1 MQKLFTLTGKT
12 AFITGG
18 AGLLGKKH
26 AEAIIEAGGH
36 AVIADYNLNAALQ
49 VSDDL
54 GANASAVYID
64 VNDKHIVEGAMA
76 KYEKIDILINN
87 AAKDPKVTKTG
98 GLSPDTRFETM
109 SESYWLEGIQTILNG
124 TFLCSQVACNKML
137 NQGGGVILN
146 VASDLGVIAPD
157 QRIYRNPGLADDQQ
171 NVKPITYSAAKW
183 GVIGMTK
190 YLATYFAD
198 RNIRVNSISPGGVYV
213 DQPDHFVDKLTNL
226 IPMGRMANVDEYKG
240 AIIFLC
246 SDASSYMTGTNVVID
261 GGRTTW

>member
-1 MQKLFTLTGKT
+1 M
-12 AFITGG
+12 
-18 AGLLGKKH
+18 LGKKH

-198 RNIRVNSISPGGVYV
+198 RNIRVNSILLY
-213 DQPDHFVDKLTNL
+213 
-226 IPMGRMANVDEYKG
+226 
-240 AIIFLC
+240 
-246 SDASSYMTGTNVVID
+246 
-261 GGRTTW
+261 TTQFHPVEFM